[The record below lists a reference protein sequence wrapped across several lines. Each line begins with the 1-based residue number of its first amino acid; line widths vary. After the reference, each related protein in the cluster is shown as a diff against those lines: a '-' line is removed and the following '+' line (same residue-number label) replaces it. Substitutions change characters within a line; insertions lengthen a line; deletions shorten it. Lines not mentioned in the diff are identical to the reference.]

1 MTARNDSELSAD
13 ERIWEEVRDRLMRHQ
28 DFDATE
34 VEIEVE
40 EAEVTLVG
48 RVDSREAKGLP
59 GWGGWTAGKRS
70 ASRKRCRGP
79 CRGCRA
85 SVTASKS
92 RAGRARAP
100 SPGRPA
106 S

>member
-48 RVDSREAKGLP
+48 RVDSREAKWLAEEVSRGVP
-59 GWGGWTAGKRS
+59 GVHDVHNRLK
-70 ASRKRCRGP
+70 
-79 CRGCRA
+79 
-85 SVTASKS
+85 V
-92 RAGRARAP
+92 ARW
-100 SPGRPA
+100 
-106 S
+106 